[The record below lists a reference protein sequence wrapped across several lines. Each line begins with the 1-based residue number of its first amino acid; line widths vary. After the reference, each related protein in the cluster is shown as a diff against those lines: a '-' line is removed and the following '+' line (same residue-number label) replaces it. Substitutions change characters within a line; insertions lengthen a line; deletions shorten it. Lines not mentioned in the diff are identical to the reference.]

1 MQDVAQ
7 QLNISGCNSKK
18 FMQQWI
24 ITCYWQRCR
33 AELNMQFTFDSSQ
46 NKIQPDSTIYKGRK
60 WWKKIPQHSKLSNDT
75 VPWISSTIP
84 SQKITGKKYKSK
96 RVSVNAV
103 IAHSYGCW
111 SLKKFTLITSTWK
124 MPKVT
129 VDSLNRND
137 IWGQITYFLILTCF
151 TSIM

>member
-111 SLKKFTLITSTWK
+111 SPKKFTLITWYSIEYLKDAQGHCWQ
-124 MPKVT
+124 
-129 VDSLNRND
+129 LQLE
-137 IWGQITYFLILTCF
+137 WFLRTDYLLPN
-151 TSIM
+151 SH

>member
-1 MQDVAQ
+1 MNYNLLLTKMQSWAEHAIHIWQ
-7 QLNISGCNSKK
+7 FSKQNTARLHNIK
-18 FMQQWI
+18 
-24 ITCYWQRCR
+24 
-33 AELNMQFTFDSSQ
+33 D
-46 NKIQPDSTIYKGRK
+46 RK

-111 SLKKFTLITSTWK
+111 SPKKFTLITWYSIEYLKDAQGHCWQ
-124 MPKVT
+124 
-129 VDSLNRND
+129 LQLE
-137 IWGQITYFLILTCF
+137 WFLRTDYLLPN
-151 TSIM
+151 SH